1 MTDSVKERIAIG
13 TLADFPV
20 DQVSPATLPDGTAL
34 AVYNV
39 EGALYATADLCTHG
53 ESSLSDEGTLM
64 GHVIECAWHAGTFDV
79 RTGEAL
85 TMPCQI
91 ALQTYAIEVDG
102 DQVYVAA

>member
-1 MTDSVKERIAIG
+1 MTEDVKERIAIG

-20 DQVSPATLPDGTAL
+20 DQASPATLPDGTMI

-39 EGALYATADLCTHG
+39 AGTLYATSDFCTHG